1 MKRPTREPASVCPA
15 GGGGARALSAPLQ
28 MLPVRCY
35 TCNSVIA
42 HRHAEYVARTSSGE
56 TNADAL
62 AAIGIVR
69 LCCRRMFLG
78 YVDLT
83 TEQMRYAN
91 VDAALDEAGTTLRRE
106 TRGEHVVPCD

>member
-1 MKRPTREPASVCPA
+1 MTGGVSLRA
-15 GGGGARALSAPLQ
+15 GGGGARGSPSPLPQ

-56 TNADAL
+56 TRADAL
-62 AAIGIVR
+62 AAIGIAR

-91 VDAALDEAGTTLRRE
+91 VDVVLDEAGTTLWRE

>member
-1 MKRPTREPASVCPA
+1 MTGGVSLRA
-15 GGGGARALSAPLQ
+15 GGGGARGSPSPLPQ

-56 TNADAL
+56 TRADAL
-62 AAIGIVR
+62 AAIGIAR

-91 VDAALDEAGTTLRRE
+91 VDVVLDEAGTTLRRE

>member
-1 MKRPTREPASVCPA
+1 MTGGVSLRA
-15 GGGGARALSAPLQ
+15 GGGGARGSPSPLPQ

-56 TNADAL
+56 TRADAL
-62 AAIGIVR
+62 AAIGIAR

-83 TEQMRYAN
+83 TEL
-91 VDAALDEAGTTLRRE
+91 VDLIIAQSNYQSNAQTISVQDEVQQTVINLR
-106 TRGEHVVPCD
+106 